1 MIDKQLINKRDIVI
15 FIIYIQLITL
25 PVHSNVSVQLGR
37 RLGLPPFELALATDK
52 LPSYSVV
59 GGADANLLSFLWQ
72 GAKNNFYLFK

>member
-15 FIIYIQLITL
+15 FIIYILLITL

-37 RLGLPPFELALATDK
+37 RLGLPPFELAVATDK

-72 GAKNNFYLFK
+72 GAKRIFLHR